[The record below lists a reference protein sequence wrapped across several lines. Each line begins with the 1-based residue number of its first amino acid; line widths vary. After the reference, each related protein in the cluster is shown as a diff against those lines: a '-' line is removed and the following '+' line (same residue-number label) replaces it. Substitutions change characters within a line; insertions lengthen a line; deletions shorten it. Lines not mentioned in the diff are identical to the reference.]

1 MKFIAS
7 CSILGLVAGVL
18 AAKSIQPA
26 QACSCADSNPE
37 VLDLALMSVVVAD
50 TDGSAPD
57 AELDRWSGTLNAEQY
72 LPGQHVWLT
81 IDAGGDALTTLRF
94 ESSTEEAP

>member
-18 AAKSIQPA
+18 TAKSIQPA
-26 QACSCADSNPE
+26 QACSCLDSNPE
-37 VLDLALMSVVVAD
+37 VLDLALMSVIVAD
-50 TDGSAPD
+50 TDESAPD
-57 AELDRWSGTLNAEQY
+57 AELDRWSGALNAERG
-72 LPGQHVWLT
+72 LGDEVWLT

-94 ESSTEEAP
+94 EPSTEEAP

>member
-26 QACSCADSNPE
+26 QACSCLDSNPE
-37 VLDLALMSVVVAD
+37 VLDLALMSVIVAD
-50 TDGSAPD
+50 TDESAPD
-57 AELDRWSGTLNAEQY
+57 AELDRWSGALNAERG
-72 LPGQHVWLT
+72 LGDEVWLT

-94 ESSTEEAP
+94 EPSTEEAP